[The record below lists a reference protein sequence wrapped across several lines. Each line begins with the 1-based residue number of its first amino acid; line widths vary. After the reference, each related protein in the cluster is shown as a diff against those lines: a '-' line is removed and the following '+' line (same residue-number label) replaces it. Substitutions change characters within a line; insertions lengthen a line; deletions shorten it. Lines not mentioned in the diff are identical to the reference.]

1 MSTRPSTVTSKY
13 SMLVARG
20 QFFTPD
26 RLFMLSLVDISKY
39 YQIILSQGVGVGI
52 GCGFM
57 FLPALSVQAHHWKK
71 RRALAMGIVLT
82 GSSFGGIIH
91 PIMHNQLFHGK
102 TGFAWGV
109 RASAFLILGLLV
121 IANCIMTTRLPP
133 KREGPKPN
141 FGAIFRDVPYMIASF
156 AVFLVLWGLYFPCEY
171 LPILGHNT

>member
-1 MSTRPSTVTSKY
+1 
-13 SMLVARG
+13 
-20 QFFTPD
+20 
-26 RLFMLSLVDISKY
+26 
-39 YQIILSQGVGVGI
+39 
-52 GCGFM
+52 M

-171 LPILGHNT
+171 LPILGRNT

>member
-1 MSTRPSTVTSKY
+1 
-13 SMLVARG
+13 
-20 QFFTPD
+20 
-26 RLFMLSLVDISKY
+26 
-39 YQIILSQGVGVGI
+39 
-52 GCGFM
+52 
-57 FLPALSVQAHHWKK
+57 
-71 RRALAMGIVLT
+71 MGIVLT

-156 AVFLVLWGLYFPCEY
+156 AVFKGSASGRIVEATTHRALNPDSVVVKITHSGLCFTDF
-171 LPILGHNT
+171 LFRKKDMVLGHEGVGIVESVGPACKHLKP